1 MDRPRPTTTRVEL
14 RELFAQ
20 GASLPPGALS
30 PPLQRSW
37 ERSRAAGL
45 RPRDKALF
53 NHYVSEQHRRSVK
66 DIHRSL
72 IDVAT
77 PDMEHLLRAMG
88 SPKWVVLLTNPQ
100 GTIVHSLGDPALAP
114 RHLQLPLSC
123 GRSLLESEIGSNAP
137 LIAGR
142 EGAPIMLHGGD
153 HYLEELKAFTCA
165 AAPVLDP
172 EGRIAAVL
180 DVTGMDV
187 SADQHTLAR
196 VWRAAWSIEGRLY
209 EQHPEGALIRLHEDP
224 RFIDTP
230 EQALLLVGR
239 DGELLGANSLA
250 RLMLGLPASATTRT
264 LPAFEA
270 LFDNRSASK
279 LRGRGAYD
287 GEQARH
293 RANATAL
300 QTHSGATFYA
310 TWQFLG
316 QSNRASS
323 RVPDRATAPHSVIPV
338 DVSAQRKRDPTWQA
352 AFERASRIYPHGLAV
367 LIEGETGTGKE
378 WFARALHQEHRPE
391 GPFVAV
397 NCAALAES
405 MAEAELFGYVEGAF
419 TGARRGGAAGRLEQA
434 NGGTLFLDEIGDMP
448 AHLQTRLLR
457 VLQERSVLR
466 IGGSREIP
474 LDLLVLSASHRE
486 LEAMVAAGGFR
497 QDLYF
502 RLNSLQVSLPAL
514 RDRQD
519 IDELIDD
526 CIAQDEVHLPK
537 DLRDQLLEYPWPG
550 NLREMTQALRVAA
563 LLAGPQGTITH
574 EMLPLRKLPVP
585 LADRDRLHRN
595 ADASLQQ
602 VHHNAAAQALRM
614 QGGNVAA
621 AARHLG
627 VSRTT
632 LYKYLRTER

>member
-1 MDRPRPTTTRVEL
+1 MNLPRHTDRSIEL
-14 RELFAQ
+14 RERFAQ
-20 GASLPPGALS
+20 GAPLPPGTLS
-30 PPLQRSW
+30 PSLQRSW

-53 NHYVSEQHRRSVK
+53 HHYVSEQHRRSVK

-77 PDMEHLLRAMG
+77 PDMEHLLRTMG

-100 GTIVHSLGDPALAP
+100 GTIVHALGDRSLAP
-114 RHLQLPLSC
+114 RDLQLPLTC

-142 EGAPIMLHGGD
+142 EGAPILLHGGD
-153 HYLEELKAFTCA
+153 HYLEELRAFTCA
-165 AAPVLDP
+165 AAPVLNP
-172 EGRIAAVL
+172 QGRVAAVL
-180 DVTGMDV
+180 DVTGIDV
-187 SADQHTLAR
+187 SADQQTLAR
-196 VWRAAWSIEGRLY
+196 VWRAAWSIEGRLF

-239 DGELLGANSLA
+239 GGELLGANSLA
-250 RLMLGLPASATTRT
+250 RAMLGLPGPAKPDL
-264 LPAFEA
+264 LPDFEN
-270 LFDNRSASK
+270 LFDARSTST
-279 LRGRGAYD
+279 LRRRGAYN
-287 GEQARH
+287 GEEARH
-293 RANATAL
+293 RANASAL

-316 QSNRASS
+316 ESTRASS
-323 RVPDRATAPHSVIPV
+323 AIRHPTYSVRSTPPVHQGPPHRV
-338 DVSAQRKRDPTWQA
+338 DPTWQT
-352 AFERASRIYPHGLAV
+352 AFDRAGRIYPQGLAV
-367 LIEGETGTGKE
+367 LIQGETGTGKE
-378 WFARALHQEHRPE
+378 WFARTLHQEHRPN

-405 MAEAELFGYVEGAF
+405 MAEAELFSYVEGAF
-419 TGARRGGAAGRLEQA
+419 TGARRGGAAGRMEQA

-466 IGGSREIP
+466 IGGSSEIP
-474 LDLLVLSASHRE
+474 LDVLVLSASHRNLDE
-486 LEAMVAAGGFR
+486 MVESGSFR

-502 RLNSLQVSLPAL
+502 RLNSLQVCLPAL
-514 RDRQD
+514 RERLD
-519 IDELIDD
+519 IEQLIDD
-526 CIAQDEVHLPK
+526 CLVKDKVGLPM
-537 DLRDQLLEYPWPG
+537 DLRTELLGYSWPG
-550 NLREMTQALRVAA
+550 NLREMTQTLRVAA
-563 LLAGPQGTITH
+563 LLAGPQGTITR
-574 EMLPLRKLPVP
+574 EMISLRKAPA
-585 LADRDRLHRN
+585 LAPAGATRRS
-595 ADASLQQ
+595 ADATLQE
-602 VHHNAAAQALRM
+602 VHHNAAAQALQM

-632 LYKYLRTER
+632 LYKYLRAQR